1 MKKRLAAAVVGVM
14 SLAMLMTGCEASKG
28 LETDEL
34 TITQYKGVEVE
45 QVDKPEEVTDEEVE
59 STIQSILESHAET
72 AEITDRA
79 VENGDTVNIDFAGK
93 IGGEEFDGGSS
104 TDYPLT
110 IGSGT
115 FIEGFEDSVIG
126 HNIGDTYDWE
136 GKFPDDYAAADY
148 AGKDVTFTITVKS
161 ITEQKLPELNDEFVK
176 SVSEESKTVKEYKKE
191 IKKQLEEDAETTYND
206 SLSAEV
212 WEKVLDNTTVNK
224 YPEDEIKELSDS
236 LISQYKSAAEYSG
249 MEYEEFIE
257 QNMGYSVE
265 EFEKQVEEAAKANNK
280 QIMVTKAIADKEKIT
295 LDDKTYESELKE
307 LADMYGYEDV
317 DALKEAAEEE
327 DLKNIILN
335 NLVKEWLVE
344 HCVQVASE

>member
-1 MKKRLAAAVVGVM
+1 M
-14 SLAMLMTGCEASKG
+14 
-28 LETDEL
+28 
-34 TITQYKGVEVE
+34 
-45 QVDKPEEVTDEEVE
+45 
-59 STIQSILESHAET
+59 
-72 AEITDRA
+72 
-79 VENGDTVNIDFAGK
+79 
-93 IGGEEFDGGSS
+93 
-104 TDYPLT
+104 
-110 IGSGT
+110 
-115 FIEGFEDSVIG
+115 IG

-257 QNMGYSVE
+257 QNMGDSVE

-344 HCVQVASE
+344 HCVQVASN